1 MAGKKG
7 VIIKAL
13 KLKFYYKK
21 GKRNENEKD
30 CDRHNLPDNYDVVE
44 LSGIVGENSGT
55 VTDSAHFAKVYVGLD
70 DFNFSEDHED
80 ITA

>member
-13 KLKFYYKK
+13 KLKFHYKK

-44 LSGIVGENSGT
+44 LLQFYYGRTSICRNNRANSGERFYNSQR
-55 VTDSAHFAKVYVGLD
+55 VGNVYG
-70 DFNFSEDHED
+70 
-80 ITA
+80 